1 MQARQFTED
10 EVRQEIR
17 NLIAAVTERS
27 PDEILDSASFTGE
40 LGVDSLMAMEMMVAV
55 DKKFKIDVPEEEFMK
70 AVNVDEAVATVRRY
84 LPSTEVVV
92 A

>member
-27 PDEILDSASFTGE
+27 PDEILDSASFTDE

>member
-27 PDEILDSASFTGE
+27 PDEILDSASFTDE

-84 LPSTEVVV
+84 LPSTEVAVP
-92 A
+92 

>member
-27 PDEILDSASFTGE
+27 PDEILDSASFTDE

-70 AVNVDEAVATVRRY
+70 AVTVDEAVATVRRY
-84 LPSTEVVV
+84 LPSTEVSV

>member
-27 PDEILDSASFTGE
+27 PDEILDSASFTDE

-84 LPSTEVVV
+84 LPSTEVAV